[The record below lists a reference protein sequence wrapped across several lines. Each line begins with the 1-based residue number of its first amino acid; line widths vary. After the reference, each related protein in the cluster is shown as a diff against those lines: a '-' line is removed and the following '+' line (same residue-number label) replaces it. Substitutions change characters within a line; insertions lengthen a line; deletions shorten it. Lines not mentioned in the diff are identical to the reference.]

1 MIGFEVIINKETFV
15 GGVQD
20 GVISVIIDRLLL
32 GSRNEL
38 TISFGGYDVKANNSI
53 HWLKNELFLGDKIT
67 IKVIEVMDNISIP
80 IETKSHR
87 ETNFKHPSK
96 IGLQLSVKGEVI
108 PANIT
113 KGSIHLI
120 ATVLNDKNKSE
131 IELDFIIVEHIDNE
145 DTSKHCYKNTLA
157 LGDILTIEVKE

>member
-38 TISFGGYDVKANNSI
+38 TISFGEYDVKANNSI

-87 ETNFKHPSK
+87 ETNFKHPSN

-131 IELDFIIVEHIDNE
+131 IELDFIIIEHIDNE

-157 LGDILTIEVKE
+157 LGDVLTIEVKE